1 MLLIAHGGYSAKY
14 PENTQ
19 LSYEKALEHNPD
31 GLEMDVVYH
40 NGEVYFYHP
49 VGNKNSFGDDVDQ
62 LIKAQL
68 TEKLSNNEMIFSLSD
83 SDILSTYLKQTK
95 FLNFDIKQKS
105 INNALN
111 ILERIN
117 ELDFSASQIYI
128 GARDLDRVERFNKVN
143 FQGKLISLDQDPETY
158 KQYIDAGVEYI
169 RIWFKDL
176 NASIVEDIHQYGGKV
191 IVNIKEELP
200 DSIARTAGNFSEQ
213 RLKEVDSLGVDGVL
227 INNIELGRKLFPL

>member
-1 MLLIAHGGYSAKY
+1 
-14 PENTQ
+14 
-19 LSYEKALEHNPD
+19 
-31 GLEMDVVYH
+31 
-40 NGEVYFYHP
+40 
-49 VGNKNSFGDDVDQ
+49 VDQ

-117 ELDFSASQIYI
+117 ELDFSPSQIYI